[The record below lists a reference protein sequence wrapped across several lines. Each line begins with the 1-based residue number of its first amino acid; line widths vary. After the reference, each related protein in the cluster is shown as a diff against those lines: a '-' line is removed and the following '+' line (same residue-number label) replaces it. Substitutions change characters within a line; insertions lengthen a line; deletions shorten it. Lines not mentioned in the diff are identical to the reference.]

1 MTTTPSAPKKKR
13 EGKYDTYL
21 MFAGAAILMWLGGHF
36 NNAPDVAN
44 HQLLV
49 SSAQVTEAPLK
60 DTVILVL
67 HHRKSGA
74 LGLILN
80 KPSASGDTFIGGP
93 MEPEKVYAL
102 HSTEV
107 LTPKSIVMKDIDTA
121 LVEGQPAIDK
131 LIAAKPKWVK
141 VIKGYTGWGKRQL
154 NEELKAATWQI
165 VLYDEDFV
173 RNTPPAEM
181 WTKAQKMPM
190 RQVTY

>member
-1 MTTTPSAPKKKR
+1 MTTTASAPKKKR
-13 EGKYDTYL
+13 EGKYDTYF
-21 MFAGAAILMWLGGHF
+21 MFAGAAFLMWLGGHLD
-36 NNAPDVAN
+36 NTPAVAH

-60 DTVILVL
+60 DSVILVL
-67 HHRKSGA
+67 QHRKAGS
-74 LGLILN
+74 LGLVIN
-80 KPSASGDTFIGGP
+80 KPAKEGDTFIGGP

-107 LTPKSIVMKDIDTA
+107 LTPDSLVMKDIDTA

-131 LIAAKPKWVK
+131 LIAAKPKWVR
-141 VIKGYTGWGKRQL
+141 VIHGYTGWGKRQL
-154 NEELKAATWQI
+154 NDELKAATWQI

-173 RNTPPAEM
+173 RNTPPADM
-181 WTKAQKMPM
+181 WAKAQKMPM